1 MTWKWILYSL
11 DLCDLNL
18 DPTDTTV
25 CRAGADKVVSFFVSP
40 PSETATAIDCPTSPF
55 RVDRKFDCKAEVQ
68 NCFCSYFRKPQQTF
82 FLFRHQH
89 GGNLTFR
96 NLGLTPKSAI
106 IALVAVVTRILTMMS
121 TPWSGPAIPWLVWL
135 MQLMLQKWISAA
147 IVVKKNDF
155 SSFIT
160 VLDIFK

>member
-1 MTWKWILYSL
+1 MIWIWILLTPPCAELELTKLFRSL
-11 DLCDLNL
+11 SHHLLKL
-18 DPTDTTV
+18 LRPLIVQPLPSVLTGSLIVKLRYKTV
-25 CRAGADKVVSFFVSP
+25 FVL
-40 PSETATAIDCPTSPF
+40 F
-55 RVDRKFDCKAEVQ
+55 
-68 NCFCSYFRKPQQTF
+68 FRKPQQTF

-135 MQLMLQKWISAA
+135 MQLMLRKWISAA
-147 IVVKKNDF
+147 IVVKTNDF
-155 SSFIT
+155 F
-160 VLDIFK
+160 VLYYCAGHF